1 MVEVIII
8 DQQKLLLNHL
18 QVNMNLTARSLKR
31 KYIQKTLTIGG
42 KTHYF
47 KSSYEIQY
55 AYWLEAL
62 RLKGKIKDWFY
73 EVDTFWFDGI
83 KRGTNNYKPDFKII
97 DLQGGLNYVEVK
109 GYMDSKSATKI
120 KRMGK
125 YHPDIRLTVLEA
137 DWFKRNREQLDIV
150 TRLFLNG

>member
-1 MVEVIII
+1 
-8 DQQKLLLNHL
+8 
-18 QVNMNLTARSLKR
+18 MNLTARSLKR
-31 KYIQKTLTIGG
+31 KYIQKTLVIGD
-42 KTHYF
+42 KKYYF

-55 AYWLEAL
+55 AYYLEAL

-97 DLQGGLNYVEVK
+97 ELNGDINYVEVK
-109 GYMDSKSATKI
+109 GYMDEKSATKI

-125 YHPDIRLTVLEA
+125 YHPDIKLSVLGA

-150 TRLFLNG
+150 TKLFLNEKIF

>member
-1 MVEVIII
+1 
-8 DQQKLLLNHL
+8 
-18 QVNMNLTARSLKR
+18 MNLTTRSLKR

-55 AYWLEAL
+55 AYWLESL

-73 EVDTFWFDGI
+73 ELDTFWFDGV
-83 KRGTNNYKPDFKII
+83 KRGCVSYKPDFKII